1 MGYVT
6 RYPTE
11 PDDPSWPEYNLE
23 DCVDTEE
30 DQPAQGIKLKRY
42 DTLTG
47 TFGNIYDTAARV
59 TDVTGDQFLRI
70 TRLALRYGIN
80 AFDTAPHYHPSE
92 IVLGKALKA
101 LRGEHP
107 RESYQIITKT
117 GKYSSMRADHDLSEK
132 MIRLCV
138 ERSLKRFET
147 DYLDV
152 VCMCISTQSVGPEL
166 TLPSPV
172 EDLHDVEFNSSLNPP
187 AGNHTLALSELATA
201 EAYGLAPGGESK
213 IWGEG
218 DQRILDA
225 MSVLRELKREGK
237 IRRIG
242 FSAYPLPT
250 LLRLSLLV
258 LHTAP
263 FEPVDIIQTYSH
275 QNLQNTGFSAY
286 LPEFRTRAKVGT
298 VMNASPLNM
307 GLLTTSGPPDWH
319 PAPKEL
325 RECVDEAKEIVKASG
340 VTVGQGEVQRSVKIE
355 DLAVS
360 FGMRDLA
367 NKVEGSAPP
376 VVVGCGT
383 LSQVHQAVA
392 SYIAVKDP
400 KDKAQD
406 EQLKALEQRV
416 RNHIE
421 SRGFKDWS
429 WESPQPGT

>member
-23 DCVDTEE
+23 DCADTEE
-30 DQPAQGIKLKRY
+30 DQPVQGIKLKPEGS
-42 DTLTG
+42 DGLPPLVLGTG
-47 TFGNIYDTAARV
+47 TFNNIYDTSAN
-59 TDVTGDQFLRI
+59 VTGDHFLRI

-101 LRGEHP
+101 LRPEYP

-117 GKYSSMRADHDLSEK
+117 GKYSPMRVDHDLSEK

-152 VCMCISTQSVGPEL
+152 VY
-166 TLPSPV
+166 
-172 EDLHDVEFNSSLNPP
+172 LHDVEFNSSLNPP
-187 AGNHTLALSELATA
+187 AGNHTLALSDPATA
-201 EAYGLAPGGESK
+201 EAYGLAPGNESK
-213 IWGEG
+213 IWGDG

-225 MSVLRELKREGK
+225 MSVLRELKKEGK
-237 IRRIG
+237 IKHIG

-275 QNLQNTGFSAY
+275 QNLQNMGLAAY

-325 RECVDEAKEIVKASG
+325 RECVNEAKEIVKAFG
-340 VTVGQGEVQRSVKIE
+340 VQLGEGGQRSVKIE

-360 FGMRDLA
+360 FGMRDLGID
-367 NKVEGSAPP
+367 VQGSAPP

-392 SYIAVKDP
+392 SFIAVKDP
-400 KDKAQD
+400 KDKAKD
-406 EQLKALEQRV
+406 EQLRALEQQV
-416 RNHIE
+416 RDHIE